1 MLSFEMKFDSPE
13 TNYSSYLVFQ
23 TVPVMKNDQESQLR
37 ETKVCVVGFLSNVI
51 PTYFLNIHN
60 FTILCHWRFQIFTLE
75 LGKSS
80 FWIFFKLA
88 LTLSPEVSLIAV
100 GDNLHFHWV
109 ILILSW
115 TVLLMYVSSCIKMD
129 ISCL

>member
-51 PTYFLNIHN
+51 PTYF
-60 FTILCHWRFQIFTLE
+60 
-75 LGKSS
+75 
-80 FWIFFKLA
+80 
-88 LTLSPEVSLIAV
+88 
-100 GDNLHFHWV
+100 
-109 ILILSW
+109 
-115 TVLLMYVSSCIKMD
+115 
-129 ISCL
+129 